1 MKTKNINLKWF
12 LILPLIF
19 VTINSCKKDREE
31 EEVVVVTPPPA
42 DDYKVTVFNNQTGN
56 PSADA
61 LQAQIVNTQ
70 QNYQVNFYGTFL
82 GDNSPDQ
89 ANTVTYH
96 KDGNDT
102 IVYLLLDPTSH
113 KLQTAYIEVSGLK
126 QPWVIKHEYITGN
139 DNAITVSI
147 YDYNWI
153 TNTGV
158 LKYQAT
164 HETNNGVHT
173 ETPLYAKTNHLYG
186 IGAIGAGFVVAEAVF
201 YGTGVGFLGTAAGAA
216 LVGAVGTIVAVGL
229 TVAVVVGAI
238 AVITSG
244 NANAAALESGDYPLP
259 PNTPVNNPAPPT
271 NNPNNPT
278 PNLPPTPCAGVVI
291 TFNAC
296 MDQFGSILISNPTGG
311 SGFHYSL
318 ANSAFQQSQVFNG
331 PYTAG
336 SYLIMVKNGDGCT
349 KAEVRNIT
357 PQSCSTTVTD
367 IDGNVYQTVNI
378 GTQCWMAENLKVTKY
393 RNGVSIANTTVN
405 STWVSLT
412 TGAYCNYNNDINSG
426 LTYGRLYNW
435 HAVNDSRNIAPLG
448 WHIPTDAEW
457 CQLENAVETGT
468 DVVCSTN
475 GWRGTNTGSK
485 MKSSSSNTPAWDGTN
500 SFGFAA
506 LPAGYRSYQNGAF
519 YDLGS
524 VAFYWSATESANT
537 HAWSRSL
544 MTGFMQSSRGSSDKE
559 YGMSVRC
566 IKD

>member
-19 VTINSCKKDREE
+19 VTINSCKKEE
-31 EEVVVVTPPPA
+31 EVVTPPPA
-42 DDYKVTVFNNQTGN
+42 DDYKLTVFNNQTGN

-61 LQAQIVNTQ
+61 LHAQIVNTQ
-70 QNYQVNFYGTFL
+70 QNYQINFYGTFL

-126 QPWVIKHEYITGN
+126 QPWVIKHEYIAGN

-173 ETPLYAKTNHLYG
+173 ETPLYAKANHLYG
-186 IGAIGAGFVVAEAVF
+186 IGAIGVGFVVAEAVF

-216 LVGAVGTIVAVGL
+216 LVGAVGPIVAVGL
-229 TVAVVVGAI
+229 TLAVVVGAI

-244 NANAAALESGDYPLP
+244 NANAAALEPGDYPYP

-278 PNLPPTPCAGVVI
+278 PNLPPTPCTGVVI
-291 TFNAC
+291 TFNAS

-311 SGFHYSL
+311 SGFQYSL

-331 PYTAG
+331 PYIAG
-336 SYLIMVKNGDGCT
+336 SYLIMVKNGDGCI
-349 KAEVRNIT
+349 KAEVRNIDAY
-357 PQSCSTTVTD
+357 QVDCSTLQISLNQSGASLSATASGGQSPYTFKFA
-367 IDGNVYQTVNI
+367 NSFFSSSQNYTVNAD
-378 GTQCWMAENLKVTKY
+378 GKY
-393 RNGVSIANTTVN
+393 QVIAQDANSCYDTAYISVCDVQLTNVAIVS
-405 STWVSLT
+405 
-412 TGAYCNYNNDINSG
+412 
-426 LTYGRLYNW
+426 
-435 HAVNDSRNIAPLG
+435 
-448 WHIPTDAEW
+448 
-457 CQLENAVETGT
+457 
-468 DVVCSTN
+468 
-475 GWRGTNTGSK
+475 NTGSGYSIEISYQSPLGLIPEFTGPSY
-485 MKSSSSNTPAWDGTN
+485 MPLLLVESTNYSSWSLNLNDYCSGVN
-500 SFGFAA
+500 SFPYLNPGFISTIGDQYNKTIRYSIPASSTTGTTTRTVSFR
-506 LPAGYRSYQNGAF
+506 LPGQCFSDWNC
-519 YDLGS
+519 LGNP
-524 VAFYWSATESANT
+524 T
-537 HAWSRSL
+537 
-544 MTGFMQSSRGSSDKE
+544 
-559 YGMSVRC
+559 
-566 IKD
+566 IKASQLYTLQWLEN